1 MIIYIY
7 GADTYR
13 SRQYLN
19 DQITK
24 FKQAR
29 DPQGYNV
36 VVLDAQKV
44 EGGKILAEI
53 LSSPFLAEKR
63 LVVVENIL
71 STSDKEFLDK
81 LIERIKNKKIP
92 DSNIL
97 IFWQGEKLGKV
108 KEIKELETILKK
120 EKYIQ
125 EFVALVGSALNAW
138 IAQEAKKRQAKI
150 SASAIDY
157 LALNTGSDMWFLVS
171 LLDQLSAYKGEEEI
185 ELSDVNLFLG
195 EKVDDNAFNMVEAIV
210 HGNKKQAYKLL
221 EKQRQLGEDDF
232 KIFGLVVW
240 QFRILLLMRSLFE
253 EQDGIGSETMAK
265 ILGLHPYVVKKNL
278 ALIKRYNKKQL
289 TKIYDQL
296 LIMDFK
302 AKTGQQ
308 DLAPSLDLLISQ
320 I

>member
-157 LALNTGSDMWFLVS
+157 LALNTGSDMWFLV
-171 LLDQLSAYKGEEEI
+171 
-185 ELSDVNLFLG
+185 
-195 EKVDDNAFNMVEAIV
+195 
-210 HGNKKQAYKLL
+210 
-221 EKQRQLGEDDF
+221 
-232 KIFGLVVW
+232 
-240 QFRILLLMRSLFE
+240 
-253 EQDGIGSETMAK
+253 
-265 ILGLHPYVVKKNL
+265 
-278 ALIKRYNKKQL
+278 
-289 TKIYDQL
+289 
-296 LIMDFK
+296 
-302 AKTGQQ
+302 
-308 DLAPSLDLLISQ
+308 
-320 I
+320 

>member
-1 MIIYIY
+1 
-7 GADTYR
+7 
-13 SRQYLN
+13 
-19 DQITK
+19 
-24 FKQAR
+24 
-29 DPQGYNV
+29 
-36 VVLDAQKV
+36 
-44 EGGKILAEI
+44 
-53 LSSPFLAEKR
+53 
-63 LVVVENIL
+63 
-71 STSDKEFLDK
+71 
-81 LIERIKNKKIP
+81 
-92 DSNIL
+92 
-97 IFWQGEKLGKV
+97 
-108 KEIKELETILKK
+108 
-120 EKYIQ
+120 
-125 EFVALVGSALNAW
+125 
-138 IAQEAKKRQAKI
+138 
-150 SASAIDY
+150 
-157 LALNTGSDMWFLVS
+157 
-171 LLDQLSAYKGEEEI
+171 
-185 ELSDVNLFLG
+185 VNLFLG